1 MIWDIAALAGLLVT
15 AYLVYRFQSYW
26 VGSEY
31 RAATFLKLNGLKTTL
46 VFSLAFLGSVSVFTG
61 TVFTGLENSFLSQ
74 LFFNLAMVFFLVFF
88 LSLDYLAGG
97 DSLWELG

>member
-1 MIWDIAALAGLLVT
+1 MIWDFAALAGLLVT

-31 RAATFLKLNGLKTTL
+31 RAATLLKLNGLKTTL

-88 LSLDYLAGG
+88 LSLDYIAGG
-97 DSLWELG
+97 DSFWQPG

>member
-1 MIWDIAALAGLLVT
+1 MLWDVAALAGLLAT

-31 RAATFLKLNGLKTTL
+31 RAATFLKLNGVRTTV

-61 TVFTGLENSFLSQ
+61 TVFTGLERSFLSQ
-74 LFFNLAMVFFLVFF
+74 VFFNLAMLFFLAFF
-88 LSLDYLAGG
+88 LSLDYVAGG
-97 DSLWELG
+97 DKLWERG